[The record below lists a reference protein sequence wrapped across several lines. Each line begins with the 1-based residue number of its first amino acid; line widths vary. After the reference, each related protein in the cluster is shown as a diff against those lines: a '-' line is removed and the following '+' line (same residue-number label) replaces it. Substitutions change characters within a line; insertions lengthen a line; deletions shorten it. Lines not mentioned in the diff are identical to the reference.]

1 MKMSTTWNSEYYI
14 ALECKDLQANAMA
27 IDSTGNFV
35 LLAGRRY
42 LAIRNLEDIVNV
54 GFQKFP
60 RQSKYD
66 VGAAEWNPTTYHKE
80 LCVISSNQRLEVL
93 TWRMD
98 ELIPT
103 FSVRA
108 HTRVITDLNWHKFDP
123 YLLASCS
130 VDTFIHLWDLRDSRR
145 PTLSLSAIAEASQVR
160 WNKVS
165 SYLLATAHEG
175 DIKIWD
181 QRKGTAPVQYIAA
194 HLAKIHG
201 LDWSTT
207 SENHICSSSQDSTVK
222 FFDTTNPRRAE
233 CVLTTNA
240 PVWRARHTPFGNGL
254 VTAVVPQ
261 LRRGSENSLLLWNT
275 ANRATPMHTFVGHRD
290 VVLEFEWRKQKSG
303 DSDFQLVTWSKDQTL
318 LVWKIEPFIQKLCGY
333 EPVEIKPSNEINID
347 SDESIKSFKKS
358 SPKIQPLQQ
367 EFSLLNVH
375 IPNLIIKK
383 MDYISR
389 FVLVNAAI
397 NNFVVN
403 LKVSFPSAYPH
414 GVPPGFEV
422 IKEGSNIN
430 EPIILQL
437 LQMLKHLA
445 QQRVSKNRTC
455 LEPCLRQMVTT
466 LEQLS
471 SDTENSRIYNRPYLE
486 PSSLFAGYNDAYI
499 PFPRTSGA
507 KFCSVGTLVCFGRPV
522 HSRRLS
528 TKMDILPRGMS
539 TTPRALSALEN
550 IYSKRNEDYMT
561 VSAFYFQRQRS
572 RAKHNYSKFTK
583 AVVHIYDVLGLFF
596 VNRQLAEEY
605 ILDGDVG
612 TICKHNAASAAV
624 VGRWDLVQ
632 AWTLAELVA
641 GPQQADEEN
650 SWNNHP
656 FGNKLMQS
664 LISHYASQHD
674 VQMAAMLCCIFGK
687 EHDMSSRKSS
697 LKSLLSPGQI
707 VPGKKWLKPEGS
719 PYHTIPPADVV
730 ADGWVLPMMRTTRS
744 TSLDNLTVEGPIKV
758 TTPKS
763 RPNSVYE
770 YYKLAY
776 AETLHRWQLM
786 YNRIEV
792 LKYMCTSPESHKGV
806 EFVSDCKDCLKP
818 ARFSNC
824 KSCKK
829 LTLKCTV
836 CHISVR
842 GSANACVLC
851 GHGGHTKCLK
861 WWFSFNEI
869 CLTGCGC
876 KCLVETVGIFNP

>member
-1 MKMSTTWNSEYYI
+1 MSPKWNSDYYI

-35 LLAGRRY
+35 LLAGRRF
-42 LAIRNLEDIVNV
+42 LALRNLDIIDSNIDSVV
-54 GFQKFP
+54 QKFP
-60 RQSKYD
+60 RQSKYE
-66 VGAAEWNPTTYHKE
+66 VGAAEWNPTNYHKE

-98 ELIPT
+98 ELIQT

-123 YLLASCS
+123 NLLASCS

-165 SYLLATAHEG
+165 SHLLATSHEG

-181 QRKGTAPVQYIAA
+181 QRKGTAPVQYISA
-194 HLAKIHG
+194 HLSKIHG
-201 LDWSTT
+201 LDWSPT
-207 SENHICSSSQDSTVK
+207 SESYICSSSQDHTVK

-233 CVLTTNA
+233 CILPTTA
-240 PVWRARHTPFGNGL
+240 PVWRARYTPFGNGL

-261 LRRGSENSLLLWNT
+261 LRRGENSLLLWNT

-290 VVLEFEWRKQKSG
+290 VVLEFEWRKQRPG
-303 DSDFQLVTWSKDQTL
+303 DTDFQLVTWSKDQTL
-318 LVWKIEPFIQKLCGY
+318 LVWRIEPFIQKLCGY
-333 EPVEIKPSNEINID
+333 EPVESKDSNEIYGAENLRF
-347 SDESIKSFKKS
+347 FKKT
-358 SPKIQPLQQ
+358 SPRVQPLQQ
-367 EFSLLNVH
+367 EFSLLNVL
-375 IPNLIIKK
+375 IPNLIILK
-383 MDYISR
+383 MDPVAR
-389 FVLVNAAI
+389 NVLVKATI
-397 NNFVVN
+397 NNFIVV

-422 IKEGSNIN
+422 IKEGSNVN
-430 EPIILQL
+430 ESIIIQL

-471 SDTENSRIYNRPYLE
+471 SDTENNRIYNRPYLE

-507 KFCSVGTLVCFGRPV
+507 KFCSVGMLVCFGRHVNP
-522 HSRRLS
+522 RRLS
-528 TKMDILPRGMS
+528 MKIDIAPRGLS
-539 TTPRALSALEN
+539 STPRALSALEN
-550 IYSKRNEDYMT
+550 IYSKRNDDYMT
-561 VSAFYFQRQRS
+561 VSGFYYQRQRS
-572 RAKHNYSKFTK
+572 RVKHNYSKFTK

-612 TICKHNAASAAV
+612 TICKHNAAASAV

-641 GPQQADEEN
+641 GPEQADEEN

-656 FGNKLMQS
+656 FGNKLMES
-664 LISHYASQHD
+664 LIGHYAIQHD
-674 VQMAAMLCCIFGK
+674 IQMAAMLCCIFGK
-687 EHDMSSRKSS
+687 EHDIFTRKAS
-697 LKSLLSPGQI
+697 LKSLLSP
-707 VPGKKWLKPEGS
+707 VSEGS
-719 PYHTIPPADVV
+719 PYHTIPPADIV
-730 ADGWVLPMMRTTRS
+730 ADGWVLPMLRTTRS
-744 TSLDNLTVEGPIKV
+744 TSLDNLTIECTIKLHHAPIKII
-758 TTPKS
+758 
-763 RPNSVYE
+763 PNSLYE

-776 AETLHRWQLM
+776 ADTLHRWGLI
-786 YNRIEV
+786 YHRTEV
-792 LKYMCTSPESHKGV
+792 LKYMCKTPETHKGV
-806 EFVSDCKDCLKP
+806 EFISDCKDCMKP
-818 ARFSNC
+818 AKFGNC
-824 KSCKK
+824 SSCKK
-829 LTLKCTV
+829 VTLKCIV
-836 CHISVR
+836 CHLSVR

-851 GHGGHTKCLK
+851 GHAGHTKCLK
-861 WWFSFNEI
+861 WWLSLSDV

-876 KCLVETVGIFNP
+876 KCLVQTAGMFTP

>member
-1 MKMSTTWNSEYYI
+1 MSSTWNGEYYI

-27 IDSTGNFV
+27 IDSTGNIV

-42 LAIRNLEDIVNV
+42 LAIRNLEDC
-54 GFQKFP
+54 GSPEFQKFP

-66 VGAAEWNPTTYHKE
+66 VGAAEWNPTHYHKE
-80 LCVISSNQRLEVL
+80 LCVISSNQRLDVL
-93 TWRMD
+93 TWRLD
-98 ELIPT
+98 ELIAT

-123 YLLASCS
+123 NLLASCS

-145 PTLSLSAIAEASQVR
+145 PTLSLSAIAEASQVK

-165 SYLLATAHEG
+165 THLLATAHEG

-194 HLAKIHG
+194 HLSKIHG
-201 LDWSTT
+201 LDWSPT
-207 SENHICSSSQDSTVK
+207 SENHICSSSQDNTVK

-240 PVWRARHTPFGNGL
+240 PVWRARYTPFGTGL

-261 LRRGSENSLLLWNT
+261 LRRGENSLLLWNT

-290 VVLEFEWRKQKSG
+290 VVLEFEWKKQTPG
-303 DSDFQLVTWSKDQTL
+303 DSNFQLVTWSKDQTL

-333 EPVEIKPSNEINID
+333 EPVDPRERND
-347 SDESIKSFKKS
+347 LGRDTVDSFKLFKKA

-375 IPNLIIKK
+375 IPNLVIKR
-383 MDYISR
+383 MDSIARY
-389 FVLVNAAI
+389 VLVSAAV
-397 NNFVVN
+397 NNFNVH

-430 EPIILQL
+430 ESIIIQL

-471 SDTENSRIYNRPYLE
+471 TDNENNRLYNRPYLE
-486 PSSLFAGYNDAYI
+486 PSSLFSGYNDAYI

-507 KFCSVGTLVCFGRPV
+507 KFCSVGTLVCFNRPMF
-522 HSRRLS
+522 SRRLS
-528 TKMDILPRGMS
+528 TKMDATPRIVP

-550 IYSKRNEDYMT
+550 IYSKRNDDMT
-561 VSAFYFQRQRS
+561 VSAFYYQRQRS
-572 RAKHNYSKFTK
+572 RVKQNYSKITK
-583 AVVHIYDVLGLFF
+583 AVVHIYDTMGLSF

-612 TICKHNAASAAV
+612 TICKHNAAAAAV

-650 SWNNHP
+650 LWNNHP

-687 EHDMSSRKSS
+687 EHDVSSRKSS
-697 LKSLLSPGQI
+697 LKSLLPQSQL
-707 VPGKKWLKPEGS
+707 VPGKKWLKSEGS
-719 PYHTIPPADVV
+719 PYHTIPSADVV

-744 TSLDNLTVEGPIKV
+744 SSLDNLTIEGPIRIPP
-758 TTPKS
+758 PKTI
-763 RPNSVYE
+763 PNSMYE

-776 AETLHRWQLM
+776 AETLHRWQLI

-792 LKYMCTSPESHKGV
+792 LKYMSVVPEPHKGV
-806 EFVSDCKDCLKP
+806 EFVSECKDCLKP
-818 ARFSNC
+818 TRFGNC
-824 KSCKK
+824 KTCRK
-829 LTLKCTV
+829 LTMKCIV
-836 CHISVR
+836 CDISVR
-842 GSANACVLC
+842 GSANTCAYC

-861 WWFSFNEI
+861 WWFSFKDI

-876 KCLVETVGIFNP
+876 KCLIEAAEIFTA